1 MSYTLVRRR
10 TLAAPALPL
19 SLSEKTCL
27 GLHCHSV
34 RPLRVIKPE
43 VKLNLSI
50 KKKKTLTTTHSVRRG
65 GGFLILPC
73 FSLFF
78 YLKKMN
84 RGHCLSELFE
94 LFGSCRIIRF
104 STLALLGA
112 ALYVSIN
119 AMLTCVCVCVCGARL
134 LWPYVN
140 LRLEGP
146 QMLDYAVQ
154 AKGGSMLNTPPT
166 WAIYMASLVFDWIV
180 AEGGLDEFAKR

>member
-1 MSYTLVRRR
+1 
-10 TLAAPALPL
+10 
-19 SLSEKTCL
+19 
-27 GLHCHSV
+27 
-34 RPLRVIKPE
+34 
-43 VKLNLSI
+43 
-50 KKKKTLTTTHSVRRG
+50 
-65 GGFLILPC
+65 
-73 FSLFF
+73 
-78 YLKKMN
+78 MN